1 VSTGKSNEWRDRE
14 LGMGCPIA
22 RRDFLN
28 GVALGIGA
36 YATGGLPT
44 LAAAAARLERFAQ
57 DEPGYYPPARSG
69 MRGSHPGSYAVA
81 HSLRDGTFAGG
92 SAIATGETYDLV
104 IVGAGIG
111 GLAAAYFYR
120 KRHPAAR
127 ILILD
132 NHDDFGGHAKRNE
145 FEVDGRMLLANGGTY
160 AIESPFPYSAVAYG
174 LLAELG
180 VDPVALAKACDR
192 PQFYRGLGTA
202 VFFDKE
208 TFGADRLVVG
218 MPADDS
224 DDDETAEDA
233 AAAKPKSWVDFLSD
247 APLTDAVKRDIAR
260 VEEARTDYMP
270 GLTSDAKKEKLSRMS
285 YRDFL
290 LNVVK
295 VDPGVIAFYQSRTH
309 DLFGVGIDGV
319 TALDCWGNG
328 LPGFSGLALEAKPY
342 PRMGFT
348 AKGAATPDQPPYEFH
363 FPDGNATLARLL
375 VRALFADGLPGSTP
389 QDAVTARADYARLD
403 RPGAPVRLRLSS
415 TAVSARHRGDPA
427 TAKVVDVAYERAGR
441 LYTASAGSVVMA
453 GWNMMIS
460 YVVPELPAE
469 QKTALRY
476 GKKVPLVYTVVAL
489 RRWEAFRRL
498 GVEHIV
504 TPGMFHVDVRLDDPV
519 QIGSYASSGATDRP
533 VLVKMLRTPCKPGLS
548 ERAQHEAGRYELLG
562 QSFEL
567 FERNIRDQLARVL
580 GPGGFDSA
588 RDIAAITVNRWPHGY
603 AYEYNPLWDPDSFF
617 DGGETPNQV
626 ARRRFGRIAIANS
639 DAAAAAYTDQAI
651 DQAHRAVDELG

>member
-1 VSTGKSNEWRDRE
+1 
-14 LGMGCPIA
+14 MGCPIA

-28 GVALGIGA
+28 GVALGVGA
-36 YATGGLPT
+36 FATAGLPT
-44 LAAAAARLERFAQ
+44 LAAAAAETERFAQ
-57 DEPGYYPPARSG
+57 DEPGYYPPASTG

-92 SAIATGETYDLV
+92 SAIETGEEYDLIV
-104 IVGAGIG
+104 VGAGIG

-120 KRHPAAR
+120 KRHPGAR

-160 AIESPFPYSAVAYG
+160 AIESPFPYSAVAHG

-224 DDDETAEDA
+224 DDDETAEDVT
-233 AAAKPKSWVDFLSD
+233 AAKPKSWAAFLSD
-247 APLTDAVKRDIAR
+247 APLTDSVKRDIAR
-260 VEEARTDYMP
+260 VEEARTDYLP

-328 LPGFSGLALEAKPY
+328 LPGFTGLALAASPY

-427 TAKVVDVAYERAGR
+427 NAKVVDVAYERAGH
-441 LYTASAGSVVMA
+441 LYTVRAGGVVMA
-453 GWNMMIS
+453 GWNMMIPF
-460 YVVPELPAE
+460 VVPELPPE

-489 RRWEAFRRL
+489 RNWEAFRRL
-498 GVEHIV
+498 GVEHII

-519 QIGSYASSGATDRP
+519 QIGAYASSGAADRP
-533 VLVKMLRTPCKPGLS
+533 ILVKMLRTPCKPGLS
-548 ERAQHEAGRYELLG
+548 EREQHEAGRYELLG
-562 QSFEL
+562 QPFEL

-580 GPGGFDSA
+580 GPGGFDPA

-651 DQAHRAVDELG
+651 DQAHRAVEELG